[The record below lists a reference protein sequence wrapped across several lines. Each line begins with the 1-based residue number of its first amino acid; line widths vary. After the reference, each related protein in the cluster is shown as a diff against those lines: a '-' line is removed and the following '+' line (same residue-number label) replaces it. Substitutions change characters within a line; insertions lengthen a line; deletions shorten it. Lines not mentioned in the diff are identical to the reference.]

1 MQLGSL
7 YGDVEIRAKGK
18 RFICLRGLRNLLH
31 TFALRH
37 GGDRTASAGVE
48 PAGDVVELQRICG
61 LDREHAEEAGDCQ
74 HQPECA
80 CCEST
85 PHHVLSPMRLR
96 ILLKVNPLA
105 ANLSFMNLIVSTQW
119 VADRLGD
126 KKLVLVD
133 ATMPPV
139 GVTPAVDTR
148 GRYVAEHL
156 PGAVFFSID
165 DLSDHSSGLPHTLP
179 SAESFGESMEALGI
193 GKDDTIVVYEQVGVF
208 SAPRAVW
215 MLRSFGA
222 KDVHLLD
229 GGLAAWKAAGFSTES
244 GEVTRERASFAAE
257 LKPGAMTTFAELQG
271 KIARGE
277 QILDARAKGRFDG
290 TAPEP
295 RAGLSSGHMPG
306 AVNAPFMEL
315 AMDGKMKSPE
325 ELREYFAAKG
335 IDLSQPCTTSCGS
348 GVTAAV
354 VSLAL
359 ELAGAEKLSLYDGS
373 WAEYASRPEAVI
385 VKD

>member
-1 MQLGSL
+1 MG
-7 YGDVEIRAKGK
+7 
-18 RFICLRGLRNLLH
+18 
-31 TFALRH
+31 
-37 GGDRTASAGVE
+37 
-48 PAGDVVELQRICG
+48 
-61 LDREHAEEAGDCQ
+61 
-74 HQPECA
+74 
-80 CCEST
+80 
-85 PHHVLSPMRLR
+85 
-96 ILLKVNPLA
+96 
-105 ANLSFMNLIVSTQW
+105 LIVSAQW
-119 VADRLGD
+119 VSERLSEP
-126 KKLVLVD
+126 KLVLVD

-139 GVTPAVDTR
+139 GVTPPVDTR
-148 GRYVAEHL
+148 GRYVADHL

-179 SAESFGESMEALGI
+179 SAESFGASMEALGI

-208 SAPRAVW
+208 SAPRALW

-222 KDVHLLD
+222 ADVHLLD
-229 GGLAAWKAAGFSTES
+229 GGLAAWKAAGLPTES
-244 GEVTRERASFAAE
+244 GEVTRKPASFVAE

-271 KIARGE
+271 KIADDE
-277 QILDARAKGRFDG
+277 QILDARAQGRYDG

-315 AMDGKMKSPE
+315 AVDGKLKAPD
-325 ELREYFAAKG
+325 ELRAYFAAKG
-335 IDLSQPCTTSCGS
+335 LDLSKPCTTSCGS

-385 VKD
+385 VKS

>member
-1 MQLGSL
+1 MGLGSL
-7 YGDVEIRAKGK
+7 HCDGQVESR
-18 RFICLRGLRNLLH
+18 RFLCLRDFRSDLLH
-31 TFALRH
+31 ALTLRH
-37 GGDRTASAGVE
+37 GRHCATGTGIQ
-48 PAGDVVELQRICG
+48 PAGDVVELERVGG
-61 LDREHAEEAGDCQ
+61 LDREHAEQACECQQEPEAARFCPDGD
-74 HQPECA
+74 
-80 CCEST
+80 
-85 PHHVLSPMRLR
+85 HVLVSMRLR
-96 ILLKVNPLA
+96 MALKVNPVA
-105 ANLSFMNLIVSTQW
+105 ANLRFMNLIVNTQW

-139 GVTPAVDTR
+139 GVTPPVDTR

-165 DLSDHSSGLPHTLP
+165 DLSDHSSALPHTLP
-179 SAESFGESMEALGI
+179 SAESFGASMQALGI

-208 SAPRAVW
+208 SAPRAMW

-222 KDVHLLD
+222 TDVHLLD
-229 GGLAAWKAAGFSTES
+229 GGLDAWKAAALPTES
-244 GEVTRERASFAAE
+244 GEVARERASFAAE
-257 LKPGAMTTFAELQG
+257 LKPGVMTTFAELQG
-271 KIARGE
+271 KIAGVE
-277 QILDARAKGRFDG
+277 QILDARAQGRFDG

-315 AMDGKMKSPE
+315 AVNGKIKSPE

-335 IDLSQPCTTSCGS
+335 VDLSQPCTTTCGS

-385 VKD
+385 VKS